1 MSIFVAFL
9 SQFVIDINIMAI
21 SKKDK
26 IYFSML
32 SVGVVL
38 IVVGLVSKSD
48 NNSDT
53 TIMENKDLPG
63 QINSVGNEIMANVLE
78 GVLRNSDD
86 LSRGNFKLVSQYS
99 DIYIRTARDFSMLIG
114 LEVLVKINGGLDK
127 FELLDIQP
135 RVAKDGYILQQ

>member
-1 MSIFVAFL
+1 LSIFVAFL

>member
-1 MSIFVAFL
+1 
-9 SQFVIDINIMAI
+9 MAI

>member
-1 MSIFVAFL
+1 
-9 SQFVIDINIMAI
+9 
-21 SKKDK
+21 
-26 IYFSML
+26 ML